1 MIPQIWQYQG
11 DLLTLCFF
19 LFRLKIYV
27 FSGGPFYI
35 SKIQDTVLS

>member
-1 MIPQIWQYQG
+1 MAKSG
-11 DLLTLCFF
+11 RFADVVFF

-35 SKIQDTVLS
+35 SNIQDKMQYYLN